1 MNENIVFTHFFL
13 SSSLTGAFVNNKMSG
28 QSSSLDW
35 TKILSQ
41 SDVIFFKIFPCLTP
55 KDLFR
60 LRATNK
66 SCYALVNDYFKSHTS
81 LVIDSAF
88 LQSWTRKG
96 HLGDSNNAIKP
107 INLLA
112 NHTGG
117 LTRLEIRDCG
127 ENQVCF
133 TKVIVFVDFHERPL
147 VELDRLLGH
156 SELNGF

>member
-1 MNENIVFTHFFL
+1 MNENIVFTHFFIPSPHRGL
-13 SSSLTGAFVNNKMSG
+13 RNIKMSG

-35 TKILSQ
+35 TEILPQ
-41 SDVIFFKIFPCLTP
+41 KDVIFFKIFPCLTP
-55 KDLFR
+55 KDLFK

-88 LQSWTRKG
+88 LQGWTRKG
-96 HLGDSNNAIKP
+96 HLGLGDSNNAIKP

-112 NHTGG
+112 DHTGG

-133 TKVIVFVDFHERPL
+133 TVVIVFF
-147 VELDRLLGH
+147 
-156 SELNGF
+156 

>member
-1 MNENIVFTHFFL
+1 MNENIVFTHFFQPHR
-13 SSSLTGAFVNNKMSG
+13 GAFVNIKMSG

-35 TKILSQ
+35 TKILPQ
-41 SDVIFFKIFPCLTP
+41 NDVIFFKIFPCLTP

-88 LQSWTRKG
+88 LQGWTRKG
-96 HLGDSNNAIKP
+96 HQGTSNNAIKP
-107 INLLA
+107 INMLA

-127 ENQVCF
+127 ENQVCLIQACF
-133 TKVIVFVDFHERPL
+133 FNTFR
-147 VELDRLLGH
+147 
-156 SELNGF
+156 